1 MNFKLLALLLLTV
14 SAAYRM
20 FLSWIEYRSA
30 GNPTPENVRD
40 VYDEETYR
48 KWRAYHGEKCRLQML
63 SGFVSF
69 VLEFVLIA
77 INAYSWAAG
86 AFSENVYV
94 QALSVI
100 LFDQIVNLPI
110 SVFFEYRDAL
120 GIEEKYGF
128 NRSTKK
134 TFVSDQIKQF
144 FISLILVSG
153 LLCLFALLHRSLGD
167 WVLLLFAAVLF
178 LVILGIAFLYPF
190 FSRIFNRFTPL
201 ADEELKRKLTNL
213 LEKNGYK
220 VREIKVMDASRRTSK
235 SNAYFSGYGRSK
247 SIVLYDTLLSSSTP
261 NEICAVFA
269 HEMGHGLHRD
279 TLKNQAFSFLNVCL
293 IAVIAWLL
301 ARTPEIY
308 ASFGFDAVN
317 YGFAFLLMTI
327 ALSVLSP
334 LLGLFVNAHSRKAEF
349 RADRQSVKEGYGE
362 ALVSALKKLARANF
376 SSLAPS
382 PLLVKLEYSHPPLSE
397 RIRAIEELSAKSRS
411 QNHDGRTNS

>member
-40 VYDEETYR
+40 VYDEETYH

-63 SGFVSF
+63 NGLVSF

-77 INAYSWAAG
+77 VNAYSWAAG

-100 LFDQIVNLPI
+100 LFDQIVNLPF

-144 FISLILVSG
+144 LISLLLVSG

-201 ADEELKRKLTNL
+201 TDEELKRKLTNL

-269 HEMGHGLHRD
+269 HEMGHGLHLD

-293 IAVIAWLL
+293 IALIAWLL

-349 RADRQSVKEGYGE
+349 RADRQAVKEGYGE

-397 RIRAIEELSAKSRS
+397 RIRAIEELSEKS
-411 QNHDGRTNS
+411 